1 MPKLK
6 CFETIIIFNVL
17 LLPIPDEKKK
27 EHNSFMTNFYAV
39 LSSTSILVTYEKK
52 RKGTYHEF
60 TTDFIESL
68 DSIRCSAT

>member
-1 MPKLK
+1 
-6 CFETIIIFNVL
+6 
-17 LLPIPDEKKK
+17 
-27 EHNSFMTNFYAV
+27 MTNFYAV